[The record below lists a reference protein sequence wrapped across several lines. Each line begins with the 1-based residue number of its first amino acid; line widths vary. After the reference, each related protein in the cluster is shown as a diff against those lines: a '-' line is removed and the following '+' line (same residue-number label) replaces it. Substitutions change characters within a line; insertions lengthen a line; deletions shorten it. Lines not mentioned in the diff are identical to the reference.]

1 MPHVLRLRLTDAKSS
16 HRDPAER
23 QLTIANTQKTTDKGQ
38 EPRGSLSRTTTWGIG
53 VLAAITKGPT
63 RQGSSHKDLSS
74 IWLLRNAVE
83 GQSFRRTT
91 FWEPLRVDFLG
102 SPLKELPC
110 WDDFRPAW
118 YDWYHTTPYHAS
130 LLYCTDNHDT
140 IPSYW
145 RTIRSYH
152 AIPYLPSTLYYP
164 ENHCTF
170 SPHST
175 TPHYCIILTRKPLYQ
190 TFTLR
195 LTTPPY
201 CTILYIIL
209 LHNTTSY
216 LKFIAWK
223 IPRWTYSNPLPCLW
237 RRRKK
242 ERYHVDKRIS
252 MR

>member
-1 MPHVLRLRLTDAKSS
+1 MILREKPSFAIMPHVLRLRLTDAKSS

-83 GQSFRRTT
+83 GQSLRRTT

-102 SPLKELPC
+102 SRLSSCVVRLV
-110 WDDFRPAW
+110 
-118 YDWYHTTPYHAS
+118 
-130 LLYCTDNHDT
+130 
-140 IPSYW
+140 
-145 RTIRSYH
+145 SYH
-152 AIPYLPSTLYYP
+152 AIPCLPPVLHRKPRYHTDAPYVHTTLYHTFLVHYTTQKTTAHSHHTAPHLITALFWP
-164 ENHCTF
+164 ENHCTRL
-170 SPHST
+170 SLYDLPHLPT
-175 TPHYCIILTRKPLYQ
+175 ALFY
-190 TFTLR
+190 
-195 LTTPPY
+195 
-201 CTILYIIL
+201 
-209 LHNTTSY
+209 TSY
-216 LKFIAWK
+216 FYTTQHHIWNTSPEKFHDEHIQH
-223 IPRWTYSNPLPCLW
+223 PPPCLW
-237 RRRKK
+237 IRRKK